1 MGFGLADFR
10 IVENVDRLRVIIM
23 DAMEHY
29 PLKPFKRLKP
39 REQKR
44 FNEKLNDYITHLP
57 ELEVDWNL
65 QLQNDF
71 NEVCQ
76 REIFTE
82 DFDPEKVDI
91 MRGVYPEV
99 EKRLD
104 AEDDIRHKE
113 YEERTKKDQEEYD
126 LIKKKEEEDA
136 KIFEEEF
143 EKSRAEEAMTDK
155 AFEEEFEKNHET
167 EITDDSDD
175 E

>member
-1 MGFGLADFR
+1 MGFGLADFSK
-10 IVENVDRLRVIIM
+10 VENVDRLRVIIM

-57 ELEVDWNL
+57 DTEKEWDLKL
-65 QLQNDF
+65 QSDF

-82 DFDPEKVDI
+82 DFDPNKVDI
-91 MRGVYPEV
+91 MRGVYPEI

-104 AEDDIRHKE
+104 AEDEIRHKE
-113 YEERTKKDQEEYD
+113 YAERTKKEQEEYEI
-126 LIKKKEEEDA
+126 IKKNED
-136 KIFEEEF
+136 EF
-143 EKSRAEEAMTDK
+143 TA
-155 AFEEEFEKNHET
+155 
-167 EITDDSDD
+167 ITDDSDD

>member
-1 MGFGLADFR
+1 MGFGLADFSK
-10 IVENVDRLRVIIM
+10 VENVDRLRVIIM

-44 FNEKLNDYITHLP
+44 FNEKLNDYINNLP
-57 ELEVDWNL
+57 DSEKEWDL
-65 QLQNDF
+65 QLQKDF

-82 DFDPEKVDI
+82 DFDPNKVDI

-104 AEDDIRHKE
+104 AEDEIRHKE
-113 YEERTKKDQEEYD
+113 YEERTKKDQEEYE
-126 LIKKKEEEDA
+126 LIKKKEDEL
-136 KIFEEEF
+136 
-143 EKSRAEEAMTDK
+143 T
-155 AFEEEFEKNHET
+155 T
-167 EITDDSDD
+167 ESAITDDSDD